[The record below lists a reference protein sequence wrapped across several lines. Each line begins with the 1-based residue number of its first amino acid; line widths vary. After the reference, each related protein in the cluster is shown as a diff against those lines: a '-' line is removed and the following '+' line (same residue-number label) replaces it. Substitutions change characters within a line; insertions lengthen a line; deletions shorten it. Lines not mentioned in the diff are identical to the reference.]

1 MIQRN
6 FIALVFFAGLGACSD
21 AKLEVTPAN
30 SALQQA
36 AEQQQLLQA
45 PVRAGGSDM
54 NATDLKT
61 TKMQATD
68 LYQQIKTLVGDANA
82 SNAGFCRK
90 VGLGHRPCGGP
101 ESYLVYSAE
110 GIDEPKLLA
119 LIAQYGS
126 LRKAEHEAS
135 GMMSTCEMIP
145 EPSVVWVGGQCK
157 LGAAGGGD
165 AI

>member
-1 MIQRN
+1 MKLHHVS
-6 FIALVFFAGLGACSD
+6 ALMLLATLGACSE
-21 AKLEVTPAN
+21 AKLEVAPAN
-30 SALQQA
+30 AALQQA

-45 PVRAGGSDM
+45 PVRAGGSQM
-54 NATDLKT
+54 KSAEVF
-61 TKMQATD
+61 
-68 LYQQIKTLVGDANA
+68 QQIKSLVGDAKA

-90 VGLGHRPCGGP
+90 VGVGHRPCGGP
-101 ESYLVYSAE
+101 ESYLVYSSE

-119 LIAQYGS
+119 LIAQFGS

-145 EPSVVWVGGQCK
+145 EPSVVWANGQCK
-157 LGAAGGGD
+157 LGASGGGD

>member
-1 MIQRN
+1 MMMQRLT
-6 FIALVFFAGLGACSD
+6 AVMLLVWLGACSD

-30 SALQQA
+30 STLQQA

-54 NATDLKT
+54 KSTQ
-61 TKMQATD
+61 MQATD
-68 LYQQIKTLVGDANA
+68 LYQQIKTLVGDAKA

-126 LRKAEHEAS
+126 LRKAEHDAS

-145 EPSVVWVGGQCK
+145 EPSVVWAGGQCK

>member
-1 MIQRN
+1 MRRRN
-6 FIALVFFAGLGACSD
+6 VTALTLLVALSACSD
-21 AKLEVTPAN
+21 AKLEVAPAN
-30 SALQQA
+30 AALQQT
-36 AEQQQLLQA
+36 AEQQSLLQA
-45 PVRAGGSDM
+45 PVRAGGSEM
-54 NATDLKT
+54 KSA
-61 TKMQATD
+61 D

-82 SNAGFCRK
+82 SNASFCRK
-90 VGLGHRPCGGP
+90 VGVGHRPCGGP
-101 ESYLVYSAE
+101 ESYLVYSSE

-145 EPSVVWVGGQCK
+145 EPSVVWANGQCK
-157 LGAAGGGD
+157 LGASGGGD